1 LLIFGTLFVIKIQ
14 ATKYTMKKTISL
26 LSLAL
31 LFVGLSYGQLVV
43 DALTFAQNPSAYNG
57 RTIIIRNIQCQLA
70 NNVATPQAVLPPA
83 GNVGVGTAQPVTAP
97 NVNTQG
103 RTATT
108 QGAAAT
114 AQPTRC
120 LAPRS
125 WVKMDVFFPPKNE
138 SKFCFVIYD
147 KMANVLPANREV
159 NADLTIK
166 VDTRAIHRIT
176 RIKINP

>member
-1 LLIFGTLFVIKIQ
+1 
-14 ATKYTMKKTISL
+14 MKKTISL
-26 LSLAL
+26 LSFAL

-70 NNVATPQAVLPPA
+70 NTVATPQAVLPPA
-83 GNVGVGTAQPVTAP
+83 GNVGIGNAQTVTAP
-97 NVNTQG
+97 SVNTQG
-103 RTATT
+103 RTGTT
-108 QGAAAT
+108 GTAAT
-114 AQPTRC
+114 SQQTRC

>member
-1 LLIFGTLFVIKIQ
+1 
-14 ATKYTMKKTISL
+14 MKKTISL
-26 LSLAL
+26 LSFAL

-43 DALTFAQNPSAYNG
+43 DALTFAQNPSVYNG

-70 NNVATPQAVLPPA
+70 NTVATPQAVLPPA
-83 GNVGVGTAQPVTAP
+83 GNVGVGNAQTVTAP
-97 NVNTQG
+97 SVNTQG
-103 RTATT
+103 RTATGT
-108 QGAAAT
+108 VPSQ
-114 AQPTRC
+114 QTRC

-147 KMANVLPANREV
+147 KMANVIPANREV

-166 VDTRAIHRIT
+166 VDTRAIHRVT

>member
-1 LLIFGTLFVIKIQ
+1 
-14 ATKYTMKKTISL
+14 MKKTISL
-26 LSLAL
+26 LSFAL

-43 DALTFAQNPSAYNG
+43 DALTFAQNPSLYNG

-70 NNVATPQAVLPPA
+70 NTVATPQAVLPPT
-83 GNVGVGTAQPVTAP
+83 GTIGVGNAQTVTAP
-97 NVNTQG
+97 SVNTQG
-103 RTATT
+103 RTATP

-114 AQPTRC
+114 SQQTRC

-147 KMANVLPANREV
+147 KMANVIPANREV

-166 VDTRAIHRIT
+166 VDTRAIHRVT

>member
-1 LLIFGTLFVIKIQ
+1 
-14 ATKYTMKKTISL
+14 MKKLISL
-26 LSLAL
+26 LSFAF
-31 LFVGLSYGQLVV
+31 LFIGLSYGQLVV

-57 RTIIIRNIQCQLA
+57 RTIIIRNIQCKLA
-70 NNVATPQAVLPPA
+70 NTVATPQAVTPA
-83 GNVGVGTAQPVTAP
+83 SGNIGVGNAQTVTAP
-97 NVNTQG
+97 GVNTQG

-114 AQPTRC
+114 TQPTRC

-125 WVKMDVFFPPKNE
+125 WVKLDVFFPPKNE

-147 KMANVLPANREV
+147 KMAKVIPANREV

>member
-1 LLIFGTLFVIKIQ
+1 
-14 ATKYTMKKTISL
+14 MKKTIAF
-26 LSLAL
+26 LSLTL

-43 DALTFAQNPSAYNG
+43 DALTFAQNPSIYNG

-70 NNVATPQAVLPPA
+70 NNIGTPQAVLPPA
-83 GNVGVGTAQPVTAP
+83 GNVTIGNAQTVTAP
-97 NVNTQG
+97 SVNTQG

-114 AQPTRC
+114 SQQTRC
-120 LAPRS
+120 LSPRS

-166 VDTRAIHRIT
+166 VDTRAIHRVT